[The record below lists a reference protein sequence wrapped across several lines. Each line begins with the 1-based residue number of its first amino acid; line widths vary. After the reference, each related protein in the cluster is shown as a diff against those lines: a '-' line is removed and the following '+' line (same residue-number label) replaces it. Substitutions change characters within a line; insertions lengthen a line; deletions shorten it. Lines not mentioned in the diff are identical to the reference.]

1 MKQIKAIDILGQ
13 ERPIPSQSQRKLLYQ
28 KQLEKE
34 KLQGYE
40 KLTELCRLE
49 EYDAAHH
56 LARRNP
62 QWGYKVVAKQIR
74 LIHE

>member
-28 KQLEKE
+28 Q
-34 KLQGYE
+34 
-40 KLTELCRLE
+40 RLE
-49 EYDAAHH
+49 EEKSKGYGQLKELCCLGEYYAASH

-62 QWGYKVVAKQIR
+62 QWGYKVVDGEIIFIQ
-74 LIHE
+74 E